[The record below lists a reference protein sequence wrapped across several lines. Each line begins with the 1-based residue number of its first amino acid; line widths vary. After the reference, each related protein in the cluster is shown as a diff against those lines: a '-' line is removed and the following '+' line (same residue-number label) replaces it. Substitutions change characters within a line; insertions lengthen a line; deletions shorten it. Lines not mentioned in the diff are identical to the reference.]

1 MRVVHISTYSSVGG
15 AAKAAYRI
23 HSKLLEKGIESDML
37 VLKGSSDPSFRITAL
52 RESFFYRLKDYFFLR
67 LDNFFFRRHLRK
79 NSLPFSFNYLPRI

>member
-37 VLKGSSDPSFRITAL
+37 VLKGSSEPSFRIA
-52 RESFFYRLKDYFFLR
+52 
-67 LDNFFFRRHLRK
+67 
-79 NSLPFSFNYLPRI
+79 